1 MKKLKKTIIVM
12 LTIVFAA
19 ALFAGCGSSNSNSGD
34 GQKEQN
40 ALERVKK
47 AGVLKVGL
55 EDSFP
60 PMEFRDNQNVLKGF
74 DIDMANAIGKKLGVK
89 TQFVGTEF
97 NGIVLALK
105 SGKFDV
111 IISGLS
117 IDEKRKKEIDFS
129 EPYIQNA
136 QIIVTKTGN
145 EAIKTS
151 KDLAGKKVG
160 VGLGTTSE
168 KVVQKFQGIKEVK
181 KYDKTTEELQDLLI
195 GRIDAVIVDE
205 PVGKYYISSAD
216 KKGKYTVLNE
226 KLTNEPMGIGFKKG
240 DKELEAA
247 VQKALNELKKDGTMS
262 KISTKWFGEDIYK

>member
-1 MKKLKKTIIVM
+1 MRKLKKSINIA
-12 LTIVFAA
+12 LAAIFAVV
-19 ALFAGCGSSNSNSGD
+19 LLAGCGS
-34 GQKEQN
+34 N
-40 ALERVKK
+40 ASTSSQGSDTNTLEKVKK

-60 PMEFRDNQNVLKGF
+60 PMEFRDSQNALKGF
-74 DIDMANAIGKKLGVK
+74 DIDMANAIAKKLGVK
-89 TQFVGTEF
+89 AEFVGTEF

-111 IISGLS
+111 IISGMS
-117 IDEKRKKEIDFS
+117 ITEDRKKQIDFS
-129 EPYIQNA
+129 EPYVENA
-136 QIIVTKTGN
+136 QIIITKTGN
-145 EAIKTS
+145 DTIKSS

-168 KVVQKFQGIKEVK
+168 SVVKKFKDIKEVK

-195 GRIDAVIVDE
+195 GRLDAVIVDE
-205 PVGKYYISSAD
+205 PVGRYYISSAD

-226 KLTNEPMGIGFKKG
+226 KLTKEPMGIGFKKG

-247 VQKALNELKKDGTMS
+247 VKKAVNELKQDGTMS

>member
-1 MKKLKKTIIVM
+1 MKNFKKAIV
-12 LTIVFAA
+12 LSVVAIFTV
-19 ALFAGCGSSNSNSGD
+19 ALFAGCGNSSSNEKTQNS
-34 GQKEQN
+34 
-40 ALERVKK
+40 LEKVKK

-60 PMEFRDNQNVLKGF
+60 PMEFRDSKNVLQGF
-74 DIDMANAIGKKLGVK
+74 DVDMANAIGEKLGVK
-89 TQFVGTEF
+89 TEFVCTEF

-117 IDEKRKKEIDFS
+117 ISEDRKKEIDFS
-129 EPYIQNA
+129 EPYIENS
-136 QIIVTKTGN
+136 QIVVTKTGN
-145 EAIKTS
+145 DAIKTS
-151 KDLAGKKVG
+151 KDLTGKTIG

-168 KVVQKFQGIKEVK
+168 KVAEGLTGLKEVK

-205 PVGKYYISSAD
+205 PVGRYYISAD
-216 KKGKYTVLNE
+216 DQKGKYTVLSE
-226 KLTNEPMGIGFKKG
+226 KLTSEPMGIGFRKG
-240 DKELEAA
+240 DKELEEA
-247 VQKALNELKKDGTMS
+247 VQKAVNDLKKDGTMS